1 MTLHD
6 RIYREY
12 YILLSQEHPELSFA
26 EAMTM
31 LGSINGNIIIT
42 HSEPGLVIF
51 RAGRSIREPVLR
63 FSFIKEFGLV
73 VRKAG
78 LGMGSA
84 QVYREILI
92 AINEILGQCCGKIEL
107 RIYNLGRKR
116 AEIDYGLIIKHMREK
131 ISLLH
136 GNTSPNNL
144 SDLSCTITIIMGSIL
159 VIAIPIARR
168 TGRGRGDRTGYMKD
182 TDILFLANMIVGF
195 GAIGR
200 VIYDP
205 FGGYGKILEK
215 ICGYDGSL
223 MVIGGDIDVKK
234 AIYMKQKLGALDKP
248 CLSDV
253 IVADALNP
261 PLRPGCIDLVVS
273 DLPYGR
279 RSRSVGE
286 DYLEMPVRFL
296 QSIARILPERS
307 AVLISISLEQFRR
320 VRDLLQSWGKYRIAS
335 VASQYIHGGL
345 TRIYLLLLTNF

>member
-1 MTLHD
+1 MALHD
-6 RIYREY
+6 RMHREY
-12 YILLSQEHPELSFA
+12 YILLSQEHPELSFT

-31 LGSINGNIIIT
+31 LRSVDSNIIIT

-73 VRKAG
+73 VRKAS

-84 QVYREILI
+84 QVYREMLI
-92 AINEILGQCCGKIEL
+92 VINEILSKCCRKIEL

-116 AEIDYGLIIKHMREK
+116 VEIDYGLIIKHMREK
-131 ISLLH
+131 ISLSRS
-136 GNTSPNNL
+136 NTSPNNP
-144 SDLSCTITIIMGSIL
+144 SDLSCTITIIMGSVL

-168 TGRGRGDRTGYMKD
+168 TGKGQGDRTGYMKD
-182 TDILFLANMIVGF
+182 TDILFLANIIVGL
-195 GAIGR
+195 GATGR

-215 ICGYDGSL
+215 ICSYDGSL
-223 MVIGGDIDVKK
+223 IVIGGDIDVKK
-234 AIYMKQKLGALDKP
+234 AIHMKQRLGAPDKP

-279 RSRSVGE
+279 RSRSIGE
-286 DYLEMPVRFL
+286 DYPEMPVRFL
-296 QSIARILPERS
+296 QNITRILPEGS

-320 VRDLLQSWGKYRIAS
+320 VRDLILGWGKYSIAS
-335 VASQYIHGGL
+335 ISSQHIHGGL